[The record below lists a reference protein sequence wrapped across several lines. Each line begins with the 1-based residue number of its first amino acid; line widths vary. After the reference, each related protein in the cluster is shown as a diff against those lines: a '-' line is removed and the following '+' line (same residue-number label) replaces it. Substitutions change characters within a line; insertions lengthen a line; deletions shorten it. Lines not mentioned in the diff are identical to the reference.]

1 MEKENLEGFI
11 KLLMELPDEELIK
24 EMDAIIIA
32 LKKFIDSDEP
42 TPEQKEILNAFI
54 TNPGWYHNPDWD
66 ELDKL
71 FEEELWKIKDL
82 KQKNILT
89 MYEIY

>member
-1 MEKENLEGFI
+1 MRIETIDVTDDLY
-11 KLLMELPDEELIK
+11 ELVQY
-24 EMDAIIIA
+24 
-32 LKKFIDSDEP
+32 
-42 TPEQKEILNAFI
+42 QKEILNAFI